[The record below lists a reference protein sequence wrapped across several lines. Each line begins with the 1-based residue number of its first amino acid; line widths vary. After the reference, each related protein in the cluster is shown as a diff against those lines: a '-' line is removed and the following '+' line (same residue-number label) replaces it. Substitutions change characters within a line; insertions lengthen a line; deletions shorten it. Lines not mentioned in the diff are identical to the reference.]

1 MSGAVVLIHG
11 IRGASTI
18 WRQQLAALER
28 AGIPALAPDLP
39 GHGSRRGTDFTVEAA
54 MEVIDR
60 AAGELADRG
69 PVLVAGISLG
79 GYLVLHWAAR
89 PTSRPAGV
97 LAASCCTQPRGVG
110 LAVYRRVAQAVA
122 RLPDG
127 GAHLSDTLSRRFL
140 PDQGYTDLVA
150 GGVAVEVMVPGLT
163 AMAGVDTEQDIRA
176 IEAPVWFVNGR
187 LDHFRIHERRFVRAA
202 SAGRLVLIPR
212 ATHLV
217 SLTHPVAFN
226 RVLLEFAGDL
236 ARRDTTRAR

>member
-1 MSGAVVLIHG
+1 MSGAVVLVHG

-18 WRQQLAALER
+18 WRQQMAALGR

-39 GHGSRRGTDFTVEAA
+39 GHGTRRGTDFTVDAA

-60 AAGELADRG
+60 AAEELSDHG

-79 GYLVLHWAAR
+79 GYLTLHWAAR
-89 PTSRPAGV
+89 PSSRPAGV

-110 LAVYRRVAQAVA
+110 LALYRRTAEVIA

-127 GAHLSDTLSRRFL
+127 GARLSDTLSRRLL
-140 PDQGYTDLVA
+140 PPEGYVDLTA

-163 AMAGVDTEQDIRA
+163 AMAGVDTERDIRA
-176 IEAPVWFVNGR
+176 IGVPVWFVNGSR
-187 LDHFRIHERRFVRAA
+187 DHFRIHERRFLRAA
-202 SAGRLVLIPR
+202 RDGRLVLIPR

-226 RVLLEFAGDL
+226 RALLDIAGSL
-236 ARRDTTRAR
+236 SRSAATMVR